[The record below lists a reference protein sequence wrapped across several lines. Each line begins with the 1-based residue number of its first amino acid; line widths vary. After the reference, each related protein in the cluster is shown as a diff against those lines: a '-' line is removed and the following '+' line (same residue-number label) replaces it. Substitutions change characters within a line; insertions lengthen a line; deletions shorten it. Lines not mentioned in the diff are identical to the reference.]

1 METTTPGTET
11 SQSVTTQLALL
22 VPSFDP
28 AKDDLLIY
36 QQKVELLTAT
46 WPEGKL
52 IELATRLV
60 LNTTGTA
67 FQKLQLNQSQ
77 ILVNNKS
84 GIRKIIELLGGAWGQ
99 IPLEKKFEA
108 AERAIFRCQQKND
121 EANDSYLARADVL
134 WQELLSKGTKLEELQ
149 AYIILRGSLLSSEDK
164 KRVIIDSDTGGSGK
178 LEINKVQAA
187 VRMLGAGFFH
197 EMTSGKKVNRLKTYD
212 NSTALMMDE
221 EDFDENFHAN
231 TETSLD
237 DDEVLEQLVAEG
249 DEDALLVSEFESA
262 AQELLQE
269 DTGLSS
275 AFSAYTEA
283 RRKLSEKVR
292 FRGFFPIGKGKGKSS
307 SKSGKGRFGKGLNRD
322 RKPLSQ
328 RILRSQCR
336 RCFQFGHWK
345 DECPLKSQ
353 DGGSTANASSS
364 SGPSSSFTGI
374 ATMDVPDALPL
385 EFLNLQEFGEASL
398 DAIDEAPVVE
408 PVCRES
414 FVCEGVVTLNNQGNF
429 GDNVQRCYN
438 VSEALHCLRHR
449 RLNVNPNVKTETRE
463 VSHPESCAEAKAF
476 NVSGDLSS
484 RASFGILDT
493 GATKTVIGSH
503 LIKGLLDSLCP
514 EVRKKIGRCA
524 CNITFRFGN
533 LSTLESQH
541 ALVIPLG
548 RLKLKIA
555 VVPGKTPFLLSN
567 TLARALK
574 AQIDTDQLMMKSP
587 FLKQG
592 INLHL
597 TPKGLF
603 LIDINQLALQAE
615 CRNMA
620 TIHETFCRQDHSLE
634 VQKNNAVDS
643 SGQPKSSH
651 VPYHGVCLNV
661 EEGLNQDGGT
671 RVCSESS
678 KSSVCDRNSVSID
691 TRHVQ
696 PAQSLEEPPR
706 AQQRARDGLQP
717 HVDCRAGRISG
728 GLRQHSQ
735 GQTVHRDVDKPPEL
749 DSVVSRPL
757 FNQYQAQSPKDDCI
771 HHSQDREVRTGRI
784 SSASDRSGTCQ
795 QRDGDS
801 QDGSQEEAPRIQDR
815 DQTNQDRD
823 RTNGGCLES
832 RGGSNLGGS
841 PDGSDRRDCRDQG
854 RDGSYADSHAAHG
867 ECHPDDPPTRECRK
881 CINSE
886 GSVNLSTDWHWL
898 NAGDPDAQ
906 DMAYSE
912 TFPLFFSN
920 YEKSDRNRF
929 RYLVNQYTKELRECI
944 EQQGPQL
951 KEKRALLF
959 EVFCNPDSQLAKQCQ
974 NLGAHAERFGYQQ
987 GDLHTIS
994 GRSNLFN
1001 KLVIQRPRH
1010 LWYSPM
1016 CGPWCAFSALN
1027 GSRSEEAFR
1036 ELQEHRHHHVADIAL
1051 GVVLLRFQ
1059 ASQNNHFHWE
1069 QPSRSALFRSP
1080 LMKEVFEKTQ
1090 CAQFDMCAIGH
1101 LWDPQTHKFVK
1112 KGMEVLTTSS
1122 KLFWDIH
1129 GNTCPGNHEHQPI
1142 EGTIRIGDQNISR
1155 SKWSENYPRKF
1166 ARRIARLMCHDFRD
1180 GPAFTAECFVIPGSR
1195 QSKYPKLSGPRAK
1208 GNVPS
1213 ASPAAS
1219 LPEPK
1224 RRRLLEKQNC
1234 DKPPEIWNKIVEEM
1248 QRITPRVG
1256 KRVIDDQRIIRSLQE
1271 YFPDKVIRFAVVCRG
1286 TDRAL
1291 GPVRTVVN
1299 GEVPFRKCLFLHRET
1314 NEWMVEDE
1322 WEKWDQLSQAQI
1334 QRKGH
1339 PCKLNITLFACNPS
1353 LEISSHLP
1361 APESRIDLEAGA
1373 EPTCRDVSNDRSSS
1387 ESDPMLSEQNRTDLI
1402 SHDHGAKFLSLPS
1415 VDRREIVKAHKNLG
1429 HPSNDKLCTL
1439 LKQQGARSAVLE
1451 GVHDFHCSVC
1461 SSQSPPKH
1469 SRPGTIKEVLDFND
1483 RIAIDGLKFTNSQGQ
1498 QFHLYHI
1505 IDLGT
1510 NFHVAMIAPNR
1521 SAEHAISCFVQMWL
1535 CWAGAPCE
1543 IVMDSATE
1551 FTSDQFSQFLQSYN
1565 IRSKTIPPGAHWQNG
1580 RCERHGKVLE
1590 EILCKVDSEDPITS
1604 YDKLQKVLW
1613 HATQAKNSRGLRR
1626 GFSPEVLVFGK
1637 SARLPG
1643 SLCGDELLPAHEMAD
1658 NEHGQG
1664 VLFREQLAMREAARR
1679 AFHSAD
1685 NAMSLRRA
1693 LLRRSCPDRG
1703 KYQRGEWVMIW
1714 KSNLQSKGWFGP
1726 MQVVI
1731 QDDKHCIWVTQGG
1744 NLHRCAPEHCR
1755 PVNAFEAQKLPHGI
1769 ANQQL
1774 QDLETQVVQR
1784 QDTPGN
1790 DFTTIP
1796 EVNPFPLE
1804 QNTATLETTP
1814 SISNESQDQP
1824 DCEPIVPSSS
1834 DSQEG
1839 VESNQNEVPDGTTIP
1854 VPDTSSEDES
1864 VCEGWHCVDEVIF
1877 NHTDMLAEGL
1887 CWRMEVSID
1896 EKDILDWKAAEDPAE
1911 LSFVVSAAKKQR
1923 SEVRLSELNS
1933 KEREEFQGA
1942 KASEIKN
1949 WIKTGTVTRMLRDQ
1963 LPPEEILR
1971 CRWVLTWKPIEP
1983 SDRDPNQP
1991 EKTTKAKARLVVLGY
2006 LDPHLEDLA
2015 RDSPTLG
2022 RHSRMLLL
2030 QLIASHGWDLCSFD
2044 IKAAFLQ
2051 GQPQDDRIIGLEPC
2065 VELAQAMTLKPNEI
2079 CRLVKSAYGLID
2091 APYLW
2096 YKALSEAL
2104 LKLGF
2109 ETSPFDPCLFLLRN
2123 PKTLKPHGVL
2133 GIHVDD
2139 GLCGGDEVF
2148 REKIGLLQKQYPF
2161 GSQKTGSFIFT
2172 GIQMQQ
2178 RSDKAI
2184 VLSQSEY
2191 IRKIKP
2197 IGITTDR
2204 RGKLEEKVTEEER
2217 QALRAIIGSLQ
2228 YASVNTRPDLASRLS
2243 MLQSKINQAQ
2253 VETLLEANK
2262 VLHEAKRHHDVCLV
2276 IQPIACEDFRFLAFS
2291 DASFSSKTNPDS
2303 HAGSIIL
2310 GTHKLISQNV
2320 SCPISPIS
2328 WGCRKIQKV
2337 VTSTLSAETMSLSS
2351 MLDQLSWLK
2360 LFWGWM
2366 LDPKVDWKN
2375 PDLSLPKLPA
2385 AVSASSIK
2393 AQEMQDVAAV
2403 DCKSLFD
2410 LITRTA
2416 APNCQEYRTQ
2426 LQARAIKEFLAEG
2439 TNLRWVHSGAQLA
2452 DALTKVMESSF
2463 LRETL
2468 RVGKYK
2474 LHDEREILKQR
2485 ADKRQRLQWLK
2496 ADETTESTAIT
2507 SNH

>member
-1 METTTPGTET
+1 M
-11 SQSVTTQLALL
+11 
-22 VPSFDP
+22 
-28 AKDDLLIY
+28 
-36 QQKVELLTAT
+36 
-46 WPEGKL
+46 
-52 IELATRLV
+52 

-99 IPLEKKFEA
+99 IPLERKFEA

-134 WQELLSKGTKLEELQ
+134 WQELLNKGTKLDELQ

-164 KRVIIDSDTGGSGK
+164 KRVIIDSDSGGSGQ
-178 LEINKVQAA
+178 LEINKVQSA

-197 EMTSGKKVNRLKTYD
+197 EMTSGKKVNRFKTYD

-221 EDFDENFHAN
+221 DDYDENFHTAG
-231 TETSLD
+231 EPSVD
-237 DDEVLEQLVAEG
+237 DDDVLEQLIAEG
-249 DEDALLVSEFESA
+249 DEDALLISEFESA

-269 DTGLSS
+269 DAGLSS
-275 AFSAYTEA
+275 TFSAYTEA

-307 SKSGKGRFGKGLNRD
+307 GKFGKGRFGKGFNRD

-328 RILRSQCR
+328 RLLRSQCR
-336 RCFQFGHWK
+336 RCLQFGHWK
-345 DECPLKSQ
+345 DECPLKAQ
-353 DGGSTANASSS
+353 DGGSTTNASSS
-364 SGPSSSFTGI
+364 GANSSSFTGI
-374 ATMDVPDALPL
+374 ATMDVPHALPL

-398 DAIDEAPVVE
+398 DAIDEAHLVE
-408 PVCRES
+408 PDCRES
-414 FVCEGVVTLNNQGNF
+414 FVCEGVTTLNNNGDF
-429 GDNVQRCYN
+429 GDNIDKCYS
-438 VSEALHCLRHR
+438 VTEALHCLRRR
-449 RLNVNPNVKTETRE
+449 RLTVNPDASRE
-463 VSHPESCAEAKAF
+463 KCSVSLPEPCVEAKVF
-476 NVSGDLSS
+476 NVSGDSS
-484 RASFGILDT
+484 SGANFGILDT

-503 LIKGLLDSLCP
+503 WIKDLLNSLNP
-514 EVRKKIGRCA
+514 KVRKKVGRCG

-533 LSTLESQH
+533 LSTLESQQ

-548 RLKLKIA
+548 RLRLKIA
-555 VVPGKTPFLLSN
+555 VVPGKTPFLISN

-574 AQIDTDQLMMKSP
+574 AQIDTDQHKLHSP
-587 FLKQG
+587 LLKQSVK
-592 INLHL
+592 LHL

-603 LIDINQLALQAE
+603 LIDVNQLAMQAE
-615 CRNMA
+615 CQDMA
-620 TIHETFCRQDHSLE
+620 TVHETFCSQGHPTE
-634 VQKNNAVDS
+634 VQNSEAADS
-643 SGQPKSSH
+643 SNQVQTPHVSLSSS
-651 VPYHGVCLNV
+651 VSGVNERSDHDV
-661 EEGLNQDGGT
+661 DAH
-671 RVCSESS
+671 VCSDSS
-678 KSSVCDRNSVSID
+678 KVSVFDRDPLFVSSCHD
-691 TRHVQ
+691 Q
-696 PAQSLEEPPR
+696 PARSSEETPC
-706 AQQRARDGLQP
+706 AQQRAGDGVQQ
-717 HVDCRAGRISG
+717 HVPAGTGGICG
-728 GLRQHSQ
+728 GLRKYSPR
-735 GQTVHRDVDKPPEL
+735 QTVHRNVAESPEL
-749 DSVVSRPL
+749 DSVVHQPL
-757 FNQYQAQSPKDDCI
+757 LVQWQTQPSQDDRL
-771 HHSQDREVRTGRI
+771 HHSQDREVRTGGI
-784 SSASDRSGTCQ
+784 SGASNRTSSCGQQDCSVQVGPQEEVSTIPCRDRAANDSMEPRDRSELG
-795 QRDGDS
+795 RSSDG
-801 QDGSQEEAPRIQDR
+801 PDR
-815 DQTNQDRD
+815 
-823 RTNGGCLES
+823 G
-832 RGGSNLGGS
+832 
-841 PDGSDRRDCRDQG
+841 DCRDQG
-854 RDGSYADSHAAHG
+854 RAGSHADSHAAHG
-867 ECHPDDPPTRECRK
+867 KCHSNDPPTRECRK
-881 CINSE
+881 CQ
-886 GSVNLSTDWHWL
+886 GSDRAVNPSVDWHWL
-898 NAGDPDAQ
+898 NAGDVDSQ
-906 DMAYSE
+906 DTAFSE
-912 TFPLFFSN
+912 TFPLFTSN
-920 YEKSDRNRF
+920 YESSDQNRF
-929 RYLVNQYTKELRECI
+929 RYLIAQYTKELKERMSQCENL
-944 EQQGPQL
+944 P
-951 KEKRALLF
+951 KEKSSLLF
-959 EVFCNPDSQLAKQCQ
+959 EVFCNPDSQLAKQCR
-974 NLGAHAERFGYQQ
+974 NLGAHAERFGYAE
-987 GDLHTIS
+987 GDLHTKS
-994 GRSNLFN
+994 GRSNLFQ
-1001 KLVIQRPRH
+1001 KLILQRPRH

-1036 ELQEHRHHHVADIAL
+1036 DLQEHRHHHVADIAL

-1059 ASQNNHFHWE
+1059 ASQGNHFHWE

-1080 LMKEVFEKTQ
+1080 LMKEVFERTQ
-1090 CAQFDMCAIGH
+1090 CAQFDMCAVGH
-1101 LWDPQTHKFVK
+1101 LWDPQSQKFVK

-1122 KLFWDIH
+1122 KVFRDLH

-1142 EGTIRIGDQNISR
+1142 EGTIRIGDQTMSR

-1166 ARRIARLMCHDFRD
+1166 ARRVARLMCHDFCD
-1180 GPAFTAECFVIPGSR
+1180 GPAFTADCFVIPGSR
-1195 QSKYPKLSGPRAK
+1195 QSKYPRLSVPRAK

-1234 DKPPEIWNKIVEEM
+1234 SQSQDLWTKLAEDFQKL
-1248 QRITPRVG
+1248 TPRVG
-1256 KRVIDDQRIIRSLQE
+1256 KKVIDDKRVIQAVQDF
-1271 YFPDKVIRFAVVCRG
+1271 FPDKVIRFAVVCRG

-1291 GPVRTVVN
+1291 GPVRTVVA
-1299 GEVPFRKCLFLHRET
+1299 GEAPFRRCLFLHRET
-1314 NEWMVEDE
+1314 HEWMVEDD
-1322 WEKWDQLSQAQI
+1322 WERWEQLSQAQI

-1339 PCKLNITLFACNPS
+1339 PCKLNITLFACNPPE
-1353 LEISSHLP
+1353 EISPQVP
-1361 APESRIDLEAGA
+1361 ASMSRIDNEVGSDPISPNVLTERLS
-1373 EPTCRDVSNDRSSS
+1373 P
-1387 ESDPMLSEQNRTDLI
+1387 ESDPVLSEQNRTDVQ
-1402 SHDHGAKFLSLPS
+1402 SQNHGAKFLCLPS

-1429 HPSNDKLCTL
+1429 HPSNEKLCNL

-1451 GVHDFHCSVC
+1451 GVQDFHCSVC

-1469 SRPGTIKEVLDFND
+1469 SRPGTIKDVLDFND

-1498 QFHLYHI
+1498 QFHLYHV

-1521 SAEHAISCFVQMWL
+1521 SAEQAISCFVQMWL

-1551 FTSDQFSQFLQSYN
+1551 FTSDLFSEFLQSHN
-1565 IRSKTIPPGAHWQNG
+1565 IRSRTVPPGAHWQNG
-1580 RCERHGKVLE
+1580 RCERHGKILE
-1590 EILCKVDSEDPITS
+1590 EILRKVDSEDSITS

-1613 HATQAKNSRGLRR
+1613 HGTQAKNSCGLRR
-1626 GFSPEVLVFGK
+1626 GFSPEMLVFGK

-1643 SLCGDELLPAHEMAD
+1643 SLCGDELLPAHEIAI

-1664 VLFREQLAMREAARR
+1664 VLFREHLAMREAARK

-1685 NAMSLRRA
+1685 NDMSLRRA

-1703 KYQRGEWVMIW
+1703 RYQRGEWVMIW
-1714 KSNLQSKGWFGP
+1714 KSTVQSKGWFGP

-1731 QDDKHCIWVTQGG
+1731 QDDSHCIWVTQGG

-1769 ANQQL
+1769 ESQQL
-1774 QDLETQVVQR
+1774 QNLESQVTQQR
-1784 QDTPGN
+1784 DANPNATPMIPADTVPIEPN
-1790 DFTTIP
+1790 V
-1796 EVNPFPLE
+1796 E
-1804 QNTATLETTP
+1804 ATGHSNAP
-1814 SISNESQDQP
+1814 SISNDTQDQP
-1824 DCEPIVPSSS
+1824 DGEPVVPSSS
-1834 DSQEG
+1834 S
-1839 VESNQNEVPDGTTIP
+1839 ESNGGIEGNTNEIPDGIAVPIP
-1854 VPDTSSEDES
+1854 EGPSEDEL

-1877 NHTDMLAEGL
+1877 NHTDMIEEGL
-1887 CWRMEVSID
+1887 CWKMEVQIG
-1896 EKDILDWKAAEDPAE
+1896 EREIQEWKVADDPAE

-1933 KEREEFQGA
+1933 QEREEFQGA

-1949 WIKTGTVTRMLRDQ
+1949 WIKTGTVTKMLRDQ

-1983 SDRDPNQP
+1983 SDRDPSHP
-1991 EKTTKAKARLVVLGY
+1991 EKTNKAKARLVVLGY
-2006 LDPHLEDLA
+2006 LDPHLEELA

-2030 QLIASHGWDLCSFD
+2030 QLIASQGWDLCSFD

-2051 GQPQDDRIIGLEPC
+2051 GQPQDDRVIGLEPC
-2065 VELAQAMTLKPNEI
+2065 VELAQEMALKPTEI

-2109 ETSPFDPCLFLLRN
+2109 EIAPFDPCLFVLRD
-2123 PKTLKPHGVL
+2123 PKTHEPQGVL

-2139 GLCGGDEVF
+2139 GLCGGNEAF
-2148 REKIGLLQKQYPF
+2148 REKIALLQKQYPF
-2161 GSQKTGSFIFT
+2161 GSQKTGSFVFT

-2197 IGITTDR
+2197 ISIIPER
-2204 RGKLEEKVTEEER
+2204 RSKLEEIVTEEER

-2243 MLQSKINQAQ
+2243 MLQSKINKAQ
-2253 VETLLEANK
+2253 VETLIEANK
-2262 VLHEAKRHHDVCLV
+2262 VLHEAKRHHDVSLI
-2276 IQPIACEDFRFLAFS
+2276 IQPIACKDFRFLAFS
-2291 DASFSSKTNPDS
+2291 DASFSSKSNPDS

-2360 LFWGWM
+2360 LFWGWL
-2366 LDPKVDWKN
+2366 LDPSVDWKN
-2375 PDLSLPKLPA
+2375 PETSLPKLPA
-2385 AVSASSIK
+2385 AVSASPIK
-2393 AQEMQDVAAV
+2393 AHEMQDVAAV

-2426 LQARAIKEFLAEG
+2426 LQARAIKEFLSEG

-2468 RVGKYK
+2468 QVGKYK
-2474 LHDEREILKQR
+2474 LHDENEVLKQR
-2485 ADKRQRLQWLK
+2485 ADKRQRIQWLK
-2496 ADETTESTAIT
+2496 GEATDSTSAT
-2507 SNH
+2507 SHY